1 MVPPCAFPAQGE
13 TMTADIFTLE
23 RITERLRREAV
34 RAEGFGKSVKF
45 DFGEGGIL
53 SVDATQ
59 SPPQV
64 SNEDIDADTTLGV
77 SLADFTKLARGELDP
92 MRAIFTRRLKVS
104 GDIGAAMKLAT
115 LFRDRG

>member
-1 MVPPCAFPAQGE
+1 MSEDTQ
-13 TMTADIFTLE
+13 ADIFTLE
-23 RITERLRREAV
+23 RITERLRREAAK
-34 RAEGFGKSVKF
+34 AEGFGKSVKF
-45 DFGEGGIL
+45 DFGEGGVL
-53 SVDATQ
+53 SVDATK
-59 SPPQV
+59 SPAEV
-64 SNEDIDADTTLGV
+64 GNEDIDADTTLAV